1 MIFSASLIQIWNLLM
16 DSPSVLKFIYYLS
29 IFFFSLLKELWKSS
43 STFCSLLFM
52 NFSFHVFNF
61 QKLFSIEFL
70 YEFNEHNIFSYFS
83 KDISDSNFCWFVL
96 TLALTI
102 SCLACFLF
110 LCFFKAFFQL
120 FGAHSCLLIFMS
132 VLIESQWE
140 VFNVW
145 DEWSLFTLVS
155 TVR

>member
-1 MIFSASLIQIWNLLM
+1 MKPLDGFSKY
-16 DSPSVLKFIYYLS
+16 LKFYILS
-29 IFFFSLLKELWKSS
+29 EYFFLLISGRVMEEFLY
-43 STFCSLLFM
+43 FLFTTIHE
-52 NFSFHVFNF
+52 FFISFHVFNF

-132 VLIESQWE
+132 VLTESQ
-140 VFNVW
+140 
-145 DEWSLFTLVS
+145 
-155 TVR
+155 